1 MANFLVRLCTSAV
14 TALEVKAPKPQQP
27 WHIPRRQIRP
37 PPPGGCD
44 YAHVYQQRRCLW
56 DGGGYKRHGQKLS
69 KGLGQGWSCVSA
81 MLVASGADARIRR
94 SREIAHLR
102 RRVRNLLT
110 RLAKHGALTRSLRFS
125 PICRLAVSGLLDCA
139 LRPYWRIASLVRGH
153 PDLVMW
159 RTLLQHGVPTPKLGA
174 HTNI

>member
-1 MANFLVRLCTSAV
+1 MAV
-14 TALEVKAPKPQQP
+14 TRSA
-27 WHIPRRQIRP
+27 
-37 PPPGGCD
+37 
-44 YAHVYQQRRCLW
+44 
-56 DGGGYKRHGQKLS
+56 S
-69 KGLGQGWSCVSA
+69 TVSA

-110 RLAKHGALTRSLRFS
+110 RLVKARRIDAKLALLANLPTCRKRAFGLR
-125 PICRLAVSGLLDCA
+125 V
-139 LRPYWRIASLVRGH
+139 ASLVRGH

>member
-1 MANFLVRLCTSAV
+1 MANFLVRLCTSAAA
-14 TALEVKAPKPQQP
+14 ALEVKAPKPQQP

-110 RLAKHGALTRSLRFS
+110 RLVKARRIDAKLALLANLPTCRKRAFGLR
-125 PICRLAVSGLLDCA
+125 V
-139 LRPYWRIASLVRGH
+139 ASLLARRVLSPR
-153 PDLVMW
+153 P
-159 RTLLQHGVPTPKLGA
+159 P
-174 HTNI
+174 

>member
-14 TALEVKAPKPQQP
+14 AALEVKAPKPQQP

-44 YAHVYQQRRCLW
+44 YALSINK
-56 DGGGYKRHGQKLS
+56 GGVCGMVVGTNDMGS
-69 KGLGQGWSCVSA
+69 SSA
-81 MLVASGADARIRR
+81 KAWAWAGAVCPPCWWRAVRMRESGDRGR
-94 SREIAHLR
+94 SRTFGEEFATFSR
-102 RRVRNLLT
+102 GSS
-110 RLAKHGALTRSLRFS
+110 KHGALTRSLRFS

-139 LRPYWRIASLVRGH
+139 SRHYWRVASLVRGH

>member
-14 TALEVKAPKPQQP
+14 TASELKAPEPQQP

-37 PPPGGCD
+37 PPPSGGDC
-44 YAHVYQQRRCLW
+44 AHVYQQKAVFVGWWRVQTTW
-56 DGGGYKRHGQKLS
+56 SELS
-69 KGLGQGWSCVSA
+69 KGLGQGWSCASA

-110 RLAKHGALTRSLRFS
+110 WLVRARRNDAKLALLANLPTCRKRAFGLR
-125 PICRLAVSGLLDCA
+125 V
-139 LRPYWRIASLVRGH
+139 ASLLARRILSPRPPRFGYVANLASAWRTHSQVRGTH
-153 PDLVMW
+153 
-159 RTLLQHGVPTPKLGA
+159 
-174 HTNI
+174 